1 MSNIR
6 QKILDNLKEDWL
18 NTQYD
23 RAQSFYKKARTE
35 EDGNKLYS
43 YDTLVAEVKDGKPI
57 IYNAQSQT
65 TRRHIREF
73 LLQKGF
79 DYDEIYKA
87 IDDFKKENGGYK
99 PKVEE
104 SFDSVQYWGSVNQY
118 NYTKRQLRVD
128 YDNKTYEVGD
138 FKWVPDHKVS
148 NKEIDRK
155 IEELKAAGFKEIKKG
170 KVQESV
176 EEDRFNNED
185 LNKLVRDEIKKNN
198 GSFPET
204 IEYKGRTYT
213 CFNLMDPN
221 LPKDGTVVYY
231 CNMENTPSGNPQ
243 ESNDYFFVN
252 ASLNLIPSE
261 KDPLN
266 YANVKFKGVREVN
279 YIEDLTEGAKTKR
292 PTKRLVMNQGNVYI
306 FEQTKGSKKSYI
318 VGEDIDK
325 DANTIEKVN
334 KYNNQDEAFTDF
346 FARVGIDPNNE
357 LKESIKKAT
366 KSEVLTE
373 ADTYIYSNAESEDRS
388 DAESM
393 INAQY
398 KSQFPKLKF
407 RISKRGPMYCVDFIG
422 KYQDICNAL
431 INLGWYNE
439 TEINQMVEDK
449 IIKPLDESYKVFQ
462 QVKNGNEIESVEVD
476 EVKSEEQAA
485 ERVSEIK
492 AETGCGAYYKDGKEE
507 PLKESGTLWTSETT
521 EDDYDKDELKTNQYQ
536 DYLDEFDGTIKP
548 DSYEEWLESD
558 WLYNYLYHEF
568 NNEDNEY
575 NEWYDFIN
583 SYDEEDLKRYY
594 QDYLDDIKEREPNKP
609 KEFDDWFND
618 YMIDDSYD
626 QWRFKEEDL
635 KENVL
640 PMIDKQVNGAIFI
653 TGDYHS
659 NYPDFRKSGPGGK
672 IVRDGDD
679 LIDWLSE
686 EDRVDISYRD
696 DEQLE
701 IAGYDHDGSISGLLY
716 TLPDDPHKIL
726 EIALSTGYYDKNDY
740 EDNNEIVEEF
750 LEDLRN
756 DNVNMRDIRKPD
768 LLVPIVNGFRTG
780 VVESIKEAENVEAPE
795 YTQVYKVS
803 DLDSMETGIPVA
815 ITYLKTATPTPKTAL
830 FAGKSDDKYYFYD
843 EGGMFAFTKRYIEE
857 EGNLL
862 LTNGVDVTEVNRL
875 NQSVNT
881 EK

>member
-57 IYNAQSQT
+57 IYNVQSQT

-79 DYDEIYKA
+79 DYNEIYKA
-87 IDDFKKENGGYK
+87 IDDFKKENGGWK

-104 SFDSVQYWGSVNQY
+104 SLKEDYPFTHDTTIYYGGTNPDGSPDIGEIEIF
-118 NYTKRQLRVD
+118 VD
-128 YDNKTYEVGD
+128 NREDFSELTDEEIHDAFKNDNLDIWFNDLSGTYEMFDIKIKDGYWLMYKGCED
-138 FKWVPDHKVS
+138 SGTKPHF
-148 NKEIDRK
+148 EIEKD
-155 IEELKAAGFKEIKKG
+155 LK
-170 KVQESV
+170 ESV

-185 LNKLVRDEIKKNN
+185 LNILVRDEIKKND

-204 IEYKGRTYT
+204 IEYKGKTYT

-279 YIEDLTEGAKTKR
+279 YIEDLTEGAKTKK

-334 KYNNQDEAFTDF
+334 KYNNQDEAFIDF

-357 LKESIKKAT
+357 LKESVKKAT
-366 KSEVLTE
+366 GSGVLKE
-373 ADTYIYSNAESEDRS
+373 AVDYIYSNAESEDRS

-398 KSQFPKLKF
+398 KSEFPKLKF

-439 TEINQMVEDK
+439 EEINKMVEDK
-449 IIKPLDESYKVFQ
+449 IIKPLDESYKIYQ
-462 QVKNGNEIESVEVD
+462 QVENNGEIESVEVD
-476 EVKSEEQAA
+476 EVESAEQAEDRVA
-485 ERVSEIK
+485 EIR
-492 AETGCGAYYKDGKEE
+492 AETGCGAYSKEVKEE
-507 PLKESGTLWTSETT
+507 IIKESGTLWTSEVT
-521 EDDYDKDELKTNQYQ
+521 EDDYDKDELKANQYQ
-536 DYLDEFDGTIKP
+536 DYLDEFGGEDTEFDKP
-548 DSYEEWLESD
+548 MEFDEW
-558 WLYNYLYHEF
+558 F
-568 NNEDNEY
+568 NNY
-575 NEWYDFIN
+575 M
-583 SYDEEDLKRYY
+583 S
-594 QDYLDDIKEREPNKP
+594 DDA
-609 KEFDDWFND
+609 EFMWDIHN
-618 YMIDDSYD
+618 
-626 QWRFKEEDL
+626 EDL
-635 KENVL
+635 KENIL

-716 TLPDDPHKIL
+716 TLPEDPHKIL
-726 EIALSTGYYDKNDY
+726 EIALSTNYYDKEDY
-740 EDNNEIVEEF
+740 EDNNEIIEEF

-756 DNVNMRDIRKPD
+756 NNVRMQDVRKAD

-780 VVESIKEAENVEAPE
+780 IMESIKEAENVEAPE
-795 YTQVYKVS
+795 YTQVYKAS

-815 ITYLKTATPTPKTAL
+815 ITYLKTTAPEPKTAL

-875 NQSVNT
+875 NQSVET
-881 EK
+881 EQ

>member
-1 MSNIR
+1 MSKITR
-6 QKILDNLKEDWL
+6 KILDTLNEDWL
-18 NTQYD
+18 EPEYD
-23 RAQSFYKKARTE
+23 RAQSFYKKARVE
-35 EDGNKLYS
+35 DDGNKLYS
-43 YDTLVAEVKDGKPI
+43 YDTLVAEIKNGKPI

-65 TRRHIREF
+65 TRRHIRDF

-79 DYDEIYKA
+79 DYDEAYKA
-87 IDDFKKENGGYK
+87 IDDFKKSNGGYK

-104 SFDSVQYWGSVNQY
+104 SLKEDYPFTHDVTIYYGTNEDGSEDTGEIEIFVDNRKDFPELTDEEIHDAFKNDNLSMWFNDISSKYEMFDIKIKDGYWLMYQGCEDSG
-118 NYTKRQLRVD
+118 TKPH
-128 YDNKTYEVGD
+128 
-138 FKWVPDHKVS
+138 F
-148 NKEIDRK
+148 K
-155 IEELKAAGFKEIKKG
+155 IEKDLE
-170 KVQESV
+170 ESV

-185 LNKLVRDEIKKNN
+185 LNTLVREEIEKAGGK
-198 GSFPET
+198 FPDT
-204 IEYKGRTYT
+204 IKYKGKTYT
-213 CFNLMDPN
+213 CFNLMDPEG
-221 LPKDGTVVYY
+221 PRDGTVVYY
-231 CNMENTPSGNPQ
+231 CNMENTPSGDPQ

-266 YANVKFKGVREVN
+266 YANAKFKGVRKVN
-279 YIEDLTEGAKTKR
+279 YIEDLTEATNTDKNKK

-325 DANTIEKVN
+325 DANTIERVN

-357 LKESIKKAT
+357 LKESVKKAT
-366 KSEVLTE
+366 GSGVLKE
-373 ADTYIYSNAESEDRS
+373 AVDYIYSNAESEDRS

-398 KSQFPKLKF
+398 KSQFPNLKF
-407 RISKRGPMYCVDFIG
+407 KVSKRGPMYCVDFIG
-422 KYQDICNAL
+422 KYQDICDAL

-439 TEINQMVEDK
+439 TEINQMTEDK
-449 IIKPLDESYKVFQ
+449 TIKPLDESCTEY
-462 QVKNGNEIESVEVD
+462 
-476 EVKSEEQAA
+476 
-485 ERVSEIK
+485 
-492 AETGCGAYYKDGKEE
+492 T
-507 PLKESGTLWTSETT
+507 LKESNIVWTSETT
-521 EDDYDKDELKTNQYQ
+521 EDDYDKEDLKTNQYQ
-536 DYLDEFDGTIKP
+536 DYLDEFDGTVQP

-575 NEWYDFIN
+575 SEWYDFIN
-583 SYDEEDLKRYY
+583 NYNEEDLKRYY

-618 YMIDDSYD
+618 YMIDDSDD

-635 KENVL
+635 KDNVL

-653 TGDYHS
+653 TGNYHS
-659 NYPDFRKSGPGGK
+659 NYPDFKKSGPGGK

-679 LIDWLSE
+679 LIDWLSN
-686 EDRVDISYRD
+686 EDKVDITYED
-696 DEQLE
+696 DEQLG
-701 IAGYDHDGSISGLLY
+701 ISAYDHDGSIGGLLY
-716 TLPDDPHKIL
+716 TLPEDPHKIL
-726 EIALSTGYYDKNDY
+726 EIALSTGYYNKEDY
-740 EDNNEIVEEF
+740 EDNDEIVDEF

-756 DNVNMRDIRKPD
+756 DNVYMRDIKKPE
-768 LLVPIVNGFRTG
+768 LLVPIVNGFRTE
-780 VVESIKEAENVEAPE
+780 VTESIKEAENAEAPE
-795 YTQVYKVS
+795 YTQVYKIE
-803 DLDSMETGIPVA
+803 DLDNMETGMPIA
-815 ITYLKTATPTPKTAL
+815 ITYLKTATPEPKTAL

-862 LTNGVDVTEVNRL
+862 LTNGVDVTEVNKL
-875 NQSVNT
+875 NQSVDT